1 MRPQQIELADKVAE
15 YDCAVAGHLLAASE
29 LGDHDGRGH
38 GWSAA
43 TARPASQLF
52 LFDFPGH
59 CWLLEFVVCVA
70 PTSNI
75 NLKIRAP
82 QAMPTTTTTTILRM
96 RMRSLVIWLLSFVV
110 LPRPGHA

>member
-1 MRPQQIELADKVAE
+1 MPNEIAALSNGGGFLFAPHSIRSPKIIAPSRGGRVVGGSSEA
-15 YDCAVAGHLLAASE
+15 AG
-29 LGDHDGRGH
+29 
-38 GWSAA
+38 
-43 TARPASQLF
+43 PASQPF

-59 CWLLEFVVCVA
+59 CWLLEFVDVCVA

-96 RMRSLVIWLLSFVV
+96 RSLVIWLLSFVV